1 MSIDHSRPDSRC
13 IKPLH
18 FKDTTERQPVIDTQ
32 KPVSRQHEMSYLGY
46 YGYPYYWGGS
56 GVWGQFALPGMLAGS
71 AYGMPDFE
79 YRRVRASAER
89 FAAEAEARVL
99 RNSDSKL
106 RSCNAINHYHVHAT
120 ELIGT

>member
-1 MSIDHSRPDSRC
+1 M
-13 IKPLH
+13 
-18 FKDTTERQPVIDTQ
+18 
-32 KPVSRQHEMSYLGY
+32 SRQHEMSYLGY